1 MEEGFLDGWK
11 VTDAVESEGSVDWL
25 MKRLDEYLKD
35 KNHRYAIAMEGDWGS
50 GKTRFLEQRV
60 RPHIKTAME
69 MDLIRVSMFGVS
81 NADQLYER
89 IAMSLIDKEEEQI
102 DEGSSSWR
110 DDKRKAKRI
119 AKRIAKIMTSALSSS
134 ILGKIGVSL
143 NVAASMQTIVDL
155 LLGDKHFLILDD
167 VERRATDSDDKA
179 LFGAVNAL
187 VEGRGIKVC
196 LVSNQFDGEAK
207 SGGRGFDQDIREKLV
222 WKVYRFKQ
230 TPSELV
236 DDIFNDLPDDIAGV
250 NPLDAVHT
258 AANLAQCTN
267 ARVMIRAD
275 EFVRRLCAMSAIA
288 DAGIPEQNRRKALV
302 DTVHF
307 ALLTCMGR
315 EPVQP
320 TEPESNSLMDL
331 MEFDDQQRLFARYS
345 DFPEIGRALGVSG
358 FVSPDELNEGFL
370 RYIGT
375 YYPDNAT
382 TITINR
388 IASRIRGLLELEDRD
403 VTALI
408 PEYCQAVVRADFSPS
423 TLRDVIMVY
432 SVFERLGFD
441 CSLSREDV
449 ITACEKVIGRDP
461 EEALHNLQPT
471 DFLFG
476 TEPDTGRQIADVL
489 VGHAEV
495 IRSKRVVISL
505 EQNGDDPITADRL
518 VDAMS
523 AAKRYGPASLTQI
536 DPALIA
542 DVFASSDAF
551 GQEAIRRVF
560 VSSEYW
566 LMPSDVTDVND
577 LLHWVSSVER
587 AVESTTVSSRTGRM
601 RKGWFIENLNERSE
615 ELQQA
620 AGTTGTVV

>member
-1 MEEGFLDGWK
+1 MEEGFLEGWE
-11 VTDAVESEGSVDWL
+11 VTDAVESESSEDWL
-25 MKRLDEYLKD
+25 MGRLDEYLKD

-50 GKTRFLEQRV
+50 GKTRFLELRV
-60 RPHIKTAME
+60 RPHIKAAME
-69 MDLIRVSMFGVS
+69 MDLIRVSMFGVC

-89 IAMSLIDKEEEQI
+89 IAMSLINFEEEQI
-102 DEGSSSWR
+102 DEGSGSWR
-110 DDKRKAKRI
+110 DDKRKAN

-167 VERRATDSDDKA
+167 VERRATDSDDNA

-196 LVSNQFDGEAK
+196 LVSNQFDGEDK
-207 SGGRGFDQDIREKLV
+207 PGGRGFDQDIREKLV

-302 DTVHF
+302 DAVHF

-320 TEPESNSLMDL
+320 TEPESNSPMDL
-331 MEFDDQQRLFARYS
+331 IEFNDQQRLFARYS

-388 IASRIRGLLELEDRD
+388 IMSRIEGLSELEDRD
-403 VTALI
+403 VTTLI
-408 PEYCQAVVRADFSPS
+408 PEYCHAVARADFSPS
-423 TLRDVIMVY
+423 TLRDVITVY
-432 SVFERLGFD
+432 TVFDRLGFD
-441 CSLSREDV
+441 CPLSKEDI
-449 ITACEKVIGRDP
+449 ITACEKVVERDP
-461 EEALHNLQPT
+461 EEALHNLQ
-471 DFLFG
+471 LFRNDPG
-476 TEPDTGRQIADVL
+476 TRGQIADAL
-489 VGHAEV
+489 VGYARG
-495 IRSKRVVISL
+495 IRSKRVDISL

-523 AAKRYGPASLTQI
+523 VAKRYGPVSLTQI
-536 DPALIA
+536 DPGLIA
-542 DVFASSDAF
+542 DVFASSNAV

-560 VSSEYW
+560 APSDYW

-601 RKGWFIENLNERSE
+601 RKGWFITNLKDCNRQLVRRAQSYSH
-615 ELQQA
+615 
-620 AGTTGTVV
+620 